1 MTRFDWGEAGR
12 ALGPSLDHVHALVV
26 LGADPDATTE
36 VALGIGRAQAMRRR
50 VAVGELFGEAAPIE
64 RLLTGDDPHGL
75 VDSFVYGVSLSR
87 IARPVLGEANLFV
100 MPAGSEPPQYE
111 DLLPN
116 PRWRRLASGFRE
128 VDALLILAAP
138 AHAPGVDRLV
148 AQCDGAVLVG
158 EMVPAKLPVSQVITS
173 VRAPRHGTPA
183 VGDAVLPSP
192 RGPGSLAPAPASR
205 PARAARVGRLAA
217 GIVLAAILGGMG
229 IWFAYR
235 PLDRTDHRP
244 APGRPDSSGA
254 QAQQLLPIAD
264 SARAAAADSAAA
276 DSAAAASALA
286 IRLEP
291 VNPADSLSAAAFGV
305 ELVALNTS
313 AGAILKLREQGGAV
327 PAATM
332 APILVDGGR
341 WYRVVGG
348 AFADRRGA
356 DSLLASMR
364 TEGRIDERTGQVVR
378 LPLAFLLHGGLAAD
392 SARILAAGY
401 AVRGLPAY
409 ALRQPDGRVNVY
421 AGAFANADEAVL
433 LADLMTASGLA
444 PTLAYRTGRSF

>member
-12 ALGPSLDHVHALVV
+12 ALGPSLDQVHALVV

-100 MPAGSEPPQYE
+100 MPAGSEPPDYDE
-111 DLLPN
+111 LLPN

-138 AHAPGVDRLV
+138 AHAPGVDALV
-148 AQCDGAVLVG
+148 AQCDGAILVG
-158 EMVPAKLPVSQVITS
+158 EMVPAKLPVSRVITS

-183 VGDAVLPSP
+183 ADDAA
-192 RGPGSLAPAPASR
+192 RPAPDGGAGVKESR
-205 PARAARVGRLAA
+205 APRTARALRLAA
-217 GIVLAAILGGMG
+217 GLVLAAILAGLG
-229 IWFAYR
+229 IWFASR

-254 QAQQLLPIAD
+254 QAQQILPITD

-276 DSAAAASALA
+276 DSAAAASAMA

-291 VNPADSLSAAAFGV
+291 VNPADSLSAAGFGV
-305 ELVALNTS
+305 ELVALNTP

-378 LPLAFLLHGGLAAD
+378 LPLAFLLHGGVAAD
-392 SARILAAGY
+392 SARSLVTGFAA
-401 AVRGLPAY
+401 RGIPAY
-409 ALRQPDGRVNVY
+409 ALRQRDGRVNVY
-421 AGAFANADEAVL
+421 AGAFATADEAVL
-433 LADLMTASGLA
+433 LADLITAAGLA

>member
-12 ALGPSLDHVHALVV
+12 ALGPSLDRVHALVV

-87 IARPVLGEANLFV
+87 IARPVLGERNLFV
-100 MPAGSEPPQYE
+100 MPAGSEPPEYGE
-111 DLLPN
+111 LLPN

-128 VDALLILAAP
+128 VDALLVVAAP
-138 AHAPGVDRLV
+138 AYATGVDALV
-148 AQCDGAVLVG
+148 AQCDGAILVG
-158 EMVPAKLPVSQVITS
+158 EMVPAKLSVSRVLTS
-173 VRAPRHGTPA
+173 VRAPRHGAPAAAGVTGKVPEAGEA
-183 VGDAVLPSP
+183 VGEA
-192 RGPGSLAPAPASR
+192 GAP
-205 PARAARVGRLAA
+205 RAARAMRLVA
-217 GIVLAAILGGMG
+217 GTVLAAILGGMG
-229 IWFAYR
+229 LWFASR
-235 PLDRTDHRP
+235 PLDRTGPRP
-244 APGRPDSSGA
+244 APGRPDSTGA
-254 QAQQLLPIAD
+254 QAQQLLPITD
-264 SARAAAADSAAA
+264 SARAAAADSIAA
-276 DSAAAASALA
+276 DSAAAASAMA

-291 VNPADSLSAAAFGV
+291 VNPADSLSAAGFGV
-305 ELVALNTS
+305 ELVALNTP

-378 LPLAFLLHGGLAAD
+378 LPLAFLLQSGLAAD
-392 SARILAAGY
+392 SARSLVTGFAA
-401 AVRGLPAY
+401 RGIPAY
-409 ALRQPDGRVNVY
+409 ALRQPDGRVHVY
-421 AGAFANADEAVL
+421 AGAFATADEAVL
-433 LADLMTASGLA
+433 LADLMAAAALV
-444 PTLAYRTGRSF
+444 PTLAYRIGRSF